1 MNNSDYT
8 YNNKT
13 FSKVLVSGNFN
24 VSVKNLTDNI
34 YVETEGAKQH
44 SHAPVQNGNVQT
56 ISWRK
61 KNENK
66 ETAKDIF

>member
-1 MNNSDYT
+1 M
-8 YNNKT
+8 
-13 FSKVLVSGNFN
+13 L
-24 VSVKNLTDNI
+24 SVKNLTDNI

-56 ISWRK
+56 ISGAK
-61 KNENK
+61 TKQ